1 MVGVITSRRHAL
13 VRHIRQL
20 HTPKGRQEAGQFLLE
35 GTHLLIA
42 ALEQGIPLQYICY
55 TEPWAERYPELAQ
68 RLTAPVVQPVS
79 PQVMEVLAT
88 TVHPDGVVGVA
99 PLPQPAQM
107 PSPGQL
113 NLLGYRLQDPGNV
126 GTLIR
131 TGAAVGVAHLLL
143 TDDSVDPYHPKL
155 LRAAAGQWFRCQ
167 PWVCADPLSVLQK
180 YQQSHVQVIA
190 THPQA
195 ELIYWQVDW
204 SQPSLLLLG
213 NEGQGLPQSWLERAD
228 RVVRIPQPPT
238 VESLNVAV
246 AAAICLYE
254 AVRQTWTHAKS

>member
-1 MVGVITSRRHAL
+1 MGVITSRRHAL

-20 HTPKGRQEAGQFLLE
+20 HTPKGRREAGQFLLE
-35 GTHLLIA
+35 GTHLIAA
-42 ALEQGIPLQYICY
+42 ALEQGIALQYVCY
-55 TEPWAERYPELAQ
+55 TESWAERYPDLVH
-68 RLTAPVVQPVS
+68 RFTAPVVQPVS

-99 PLPQPAQM
+99 PWPQPAPL
-107 PSPGQL
+107 PSPGHL

-143 TDDSVDPYHPKL
+143 TEDSVDPYHPKL

-167 PWVCADPLSVLQK
+167 PWVCSDPLAVMQT
-180 YQQSHVQVIA
+180 YQQKQVQIIA

-195 ELIYWQVDW
+195 ELLYWQVDW

-213 NEGQGLPQSWLERAD
+213 NEGQGLPESWLERAD
-228 RVVRIPQPPT
+228 RVVRVPQPPG
-238 VESLNVAV
+238 VESLNVAI
-246 AAAICLYE
+246 AAAVCLYE
-254 AVRQTWTHAKS
+254 AVRQTWTKSQN